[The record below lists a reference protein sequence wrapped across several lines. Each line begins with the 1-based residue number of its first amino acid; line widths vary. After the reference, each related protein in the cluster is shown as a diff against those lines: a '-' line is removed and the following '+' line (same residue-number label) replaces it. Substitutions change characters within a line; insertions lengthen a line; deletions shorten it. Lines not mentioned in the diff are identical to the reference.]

1 MDDKVWWVNSER
13 GSEGLPRFKN
23 EGMPSEEGAMNS
35 PDR

>member
-1 MDDKVWWVNSER
+1 MDDKVGGVKTER